1 MSKAAWPMVEIV
13 LEPGPHN
20 WGASS
25 PDVPGCVATGKDP
38 ESTLASFKEAL
49 EFHMSASD
57 EPLGAAAETT
67 TG

>member
-1 MSKAAWPMVEIV
+1 MSKTAWPLIEIV
-13 LEPGPHN
+13 LEPGPNN
-20 WGASS
+20 WSAYS
-25 PDVPGCVATGKDP
+25 PNVDGCVAVGDDP

-57 EPLGAAAETT
+57 EPLGSVTATT